1 MKAFSPIDVTDDGT
15 ETFSNDEHDS
25 KADFPIIS
33 TEDGIVISVND
44 EQPQNA
50 HSLIC
55 ERGKVNVIW
64 INDEHPAKLPW
75 STDVISNEFGIVFN
89 EEQPEKEF
97 SYTSS
102 LNFSFKSTRSKVV
115 ISINELQE

>member
-1 MKAFSPIDVTDDGT
+1 MKAFSPIDVIDDGT
-15 ETFSNDEHDS
+15 ETFFNDEHDS
-25 KADFPIIS
+25 KADFSIIS
-33 TEDGIVISVND
+33 AEDGIVISVNN

-55 ERGKVNVIW
+55 GRGDDNVIW
-64 INDEHPAKLPW
+64 VNDEHPAKLPW
-75 STDVISNEFGIVFN
+75 SIDIISNELGIAFN

-97 SYTSS
+97 SDTSS
-102 LNFSFKSTRSKVV
+102 LNFSFKSTCSKVV